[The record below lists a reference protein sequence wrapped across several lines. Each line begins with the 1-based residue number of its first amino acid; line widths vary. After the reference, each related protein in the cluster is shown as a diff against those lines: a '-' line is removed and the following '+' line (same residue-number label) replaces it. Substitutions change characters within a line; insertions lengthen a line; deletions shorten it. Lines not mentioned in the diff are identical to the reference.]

1 MRSSERLLQ
10 IPFYGLKTTHIISN
24 VSLHLTDE
32 WQSECLNTIFRL
44 HWNLRRK
51 IMEYLKLSFRNRAC
65 CIFGTTGN
73 TVCQNTTR
81 QSWSLQTDNTI
92 KSWSYIDLITLI
104 EKIAT
109 WIRALT
115 RKRSTFRRSKRLC
128 WRTHSEPGRGTKNW
142 TNRSNSKYDFA
153 WINQGKD
160 SDNLFRRKIQ

>member
-1 MRSSERLLQ
+1 MYKLFFKSQKTVKSVLFAIYLRKGNILHGKNQRCNYGTNTMRSSERLLQ

-32 WQSECLNTIFRL
+32 CQSECLNTIFRL

-81 QSWSLQTDNTI
+81 QS
-92 KSWSYIDLITLI
+92 
-104 EKIAT
+104 
-109 WIRALT
+109 
-115 RKRSTFRRSKRLC
+115 
-128 WRTHSEPGRGTKNW
+128 
-142 TNRSNSKYDFA
+142 
-153 WINQGKD
+153 
-160 SDNLFRRKIQ
+160 